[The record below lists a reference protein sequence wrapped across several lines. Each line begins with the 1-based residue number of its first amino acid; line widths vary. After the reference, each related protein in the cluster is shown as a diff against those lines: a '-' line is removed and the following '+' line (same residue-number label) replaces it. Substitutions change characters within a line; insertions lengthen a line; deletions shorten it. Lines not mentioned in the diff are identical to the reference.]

1 MNEKIRDII
10 QLNSNILSLKDY
22 LSKQLKSIFN
32 NADISALLNNSD
44 KYISLASD
52 LERSKYFNID
62 YLVSFVG
69 IILNNI
75 SDYSEDKISNVDY
88 SDTYVYK
95 DIIHFRLYVNIH
107 KWDKDYVLDLSKTL
121 RYDKKSDSIIEE
133 YSNTKFK

>member
-1 MNEKIRDII
+1 MD
-10 QLNSNILSLKDY
+10 LSKSLAREIY
-22 LSKQLKSIFN
+22 LSELFN

-62 YLVSFVG
+62 YLVSFVN

-75 SDYSEDKISNVDY
+75 SDYSEDKISDVDY

-95 DIIHFRLYVNIH
+95 DIMHFRLYVNIH
-107 KWDKDYVLDLSKTL
+107 KWDKDYILDLSKTL